1 MDEKF
6 LFWIYLLFNLFGN
19 MYSINW
25 FKTFSLFFVVLVVVV
40 VKLFLGCILEIWY
53 FFFYF
58 YCENLSIFYTTFW
71 CHIVLDKRKSCFID
85 IVLRNK
91 MRRKL
96 LNVIAYR
103 EREREKNSCNS
114 TIGQDLQSI
123 LVIISKIL

>member
-1 MDEKF
+1 LDEKF